1 MPIRKD
7 LRHFYRGKQYAATR
21 GRIMERA
28 KGLCERCGKRN
39 HRHVWVVSGKD
50 LCFAQVL
57 TVSQQYGNAM
67 LSQFWSPVKG
77 DGQYWRSC
85 VLLGATMRGLILRGK
100 QWALA
105 RQIRVVLT
113 MAHLNHISG
122 DDRDENLKMLCQ
134 WCHLNY
140 DRLHHHQ
147 TRSTRKDARRPI
159 LTEVA

>member
-1 MPIRKD
+1 
-7 LRHFYRGKQYAATR
+7 
-21 GRIMERA
+21 
-28 KGLCERCGKRN
+28 
-39 HRHVWVVSGKD
+39 
-50 LCFAQVL
+50 
-57 TVSQQYGNAM
+57 
-67 LSQFWSPVKG
+67 
-77 DGQYWRSC
+77 
-85 VLLGATMRGLILRGK
+85 MRGITLRGK
-100 QWALA
+100 QWARA

-122 DDRDENLKMLCQ
+122 DDKDENLKMLCQ